1 MLECHIDKLK
11 EGDRLAKS
19 IVGNNGM
26 VILGEGTVLTPFY
39 IKRLKEIGVKL
50 AHVESGSVRFPAIS
64 APSVFLPP
72 TTAKQRNDMYG
83 ELVKRLNGNAFCL
96 EQGDSVKDRRFKRR
110 YRRAL
115 ADALAH
121 PSVADWMNKLEQFDE
136 LIFGHAVN
144 VSILSTMIGDEYG
157 YTEVQLLELL
167 LGSLL
172 FDVGMT
178 AMPRKLVTG
187 KSELSDLDRQL
198 LNQHAELGYRLLSDI
213 KGMPWQ
219 SAIVSLAHHERFDGS
234 GYPCGSKGYD
244 IPEYARIVALADNY
258 DALTSPRRYRGS
270 YRADDVVEF
279 LYGSGNYYFDA
290 NLVRLFLQRIKAFPL
305 SSVLTLS
312 NGQTGIVTSYRTS
325 IAHRP
330 VVRIIRDACGNCV
343 QMPYELDLSRN
354 STITVLHAASQ
365 VEQ

>member
-1 MLECHIDKLK
+1 MLECQIDKLK
-11 EGDRLAKS
+11 EGDRLAKAV
-19 IVGNNGM
+19 IGKNGM
-26 VILGEGTVLTPFY
+26 IILCEGTELTTFY
-39 IKRLKEIGVKL
+39 IKRLKEMGVNRVLVK
-50 AHVESGSVRFPAIS
+50 HCPFNVQTQP
-64 APSVFLPP
+64 APSVVLPP
-72 TTAKQRNDMYG
+72 TTAKQRNDLYG
-83 ELVKRLNGNAFCL
+83 ELVNRLNRHVFCS
-96 EQGDSVKDRRFKRR
+96 EHGDSVKDRRFKRR

-157 YTEVQLLELL
+157 YTEAQLLELL

-178 AMPRKLVTG
+178 IMPRELVTG
-187 KSELSDLDRQL
+187 HGTLSDTDRHL
-198 LNQHAELGYRLLSDI
+198 LNQHAELGYRLLADI

-219 SAIVSLAHHERFDGS
+219 SAVVSLAHHERFDGS
-234 GYPCGSKGYD
+234 GYPFGTKGND
-244 IPEYARIVALADNY
+244 IPEYARIVALADSY
-258 DALTSPRRYRGS
+258 DALTSPRRYRSS

-279 LYGSGNYYFDA
+279 LYGAGNYYFDA
-290 NLVRLFLQRIKAFPL
+290 SLVKLFLQRLKAFPL

-312 NGQTGIVTSYRTS
+312 SGQTGIVTSYRSS

-330 VVRIIRDACGNCV
+330 VVRIITEASGQSV
-343 QMPYELDLSRN
+343 GTPYELDLSRS

-365 VEQ
+365 A